1 MSQAEI
7 STISKLSS
15 IRVKLL
21 VAQLVRRVIDDGAI
35 DLAKVQK
42 LATGTILQGTAC
54 RLLPATSSTRVLNPS
69 LLTFMASRSL
79 WVYLGRRDIFFAD
92 ATRTSFPLTPDSYEV
107 DGVITTSPVYDIYIK
122 KRVKC
127 VG

>member
-1 MSQAEI
+1 LSQAEI

-54 RLLPATSSTRVLNPS
+54 RYCPPRVIDTRSEP
-69 LLTFMASRSL
+69 
-79 WVYLGRRDIFFAD
+79 
-92 ATRTSFPLTPDSYEV
+92 
-107 DGVITTSPVYDIYIK
+107 
-122 KRVKC
+122 
-127 VG
+127 